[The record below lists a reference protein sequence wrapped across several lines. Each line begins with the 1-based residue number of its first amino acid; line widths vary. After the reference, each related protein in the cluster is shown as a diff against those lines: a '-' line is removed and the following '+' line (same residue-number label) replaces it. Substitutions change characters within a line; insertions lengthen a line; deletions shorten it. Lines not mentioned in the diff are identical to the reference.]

1 MIQILVT
8 YNCGTKENRDAFYS
22 ELAANKVSELSEAEE
37 GCFCYQ
43 YYFPCEDDTK
53 VFLVEQWETIEHQHA
68 HMELPHFDLVGQL
81 KEKYGAK
88 VRARFLECKE
98 I

>member
-8 YNCGTKENRDAFYS
+8 YACGTKENRDAFYQ

-37 GCFCYQ
+37 GCLCYQ
-43 YYFPCEDDTK
+43 YYFQCSDDTK
-53 VFLVEQWETIEHQHA
+53 LFLVEQWEKLEHQHA
-68 HMELPHFDLVGQL
+68 HRELPHFALVGQL

-88 VRARFLECKE
+88 TTVSFMECKE
-98 I
+98 L